1 MHATVARPIR
11 IAYFVHD
18 LNDPAVRRRLQMF
31 SAAGAEIT
39 LLGFRRGPPIAP
51 YDGVQTHDLGQ
62 TADARFV
69 KRVVAT
75 VWAALNGRR
84 LAHRVA
90 GVDLIVA
97 RNLEM
102 LAVAQAT
109 RAGRANI
116 PVIYES
122 LDIHRLMLVHGLAGR
137 GLRWLEGR
145 LARRSAGL
153 ITSSPAF
160 VENYFARHSHVRL
173 PVHLVENKI
182 FLGDAAT
189 PPMNRTSRGDGA
201 PWRIGWFGAL
211 RCLKSFRI
219 LSAASRRLE
228 GRLEV
233 ILRGRPAYT
242 EFPDFDAMVTAEP
255 YMRFEGPYRNPE
267 DLLSIYGEVDF
278 AWVIDFFEEGQNS
291 EWLLPN
297 RLYESG
303 WAGTV
308 PIALARTAI
317 GHWLAERELG
327 LRIGDDLETALIER
341 LSTMSPAQFEAL
353 QKSVIAVV
361 PSQWV
366 CTTQDCIALLDD
378 LVGADTAKTP
388 LSKPPAQA

>member
-39 LLGFRRGPPIAP
+39 LLGFRRGPLVAAF
-51 YDGVQTHDLGQ
+51 DGVRTHDLGQ

-137 GLRWLEGR
+137 GLRWLEGW

-153 ITSSPAF
+153 VTSSPAF

-173 PVHLVENKI
+173 PVHLVENKV

-189 PPMNRTSRGDGA
+189 PPMKRTSRGDGA

-242 EFPDFDAMVTAEP
+242 EFPDFDAMVAAEP

-327 LRIGDDLETALIER
+327 LRIGDDVETALIER
-341 LSTMSPAQFEAL
+341 LSIMSPVRFEAL
-353 QKSVIAVV
+353 QESVTAII

-366 CTTQDCIALLDD
+366 CTTQDCIALLND
-378 LVGADTAKTP
+378 LVGADMAKTP